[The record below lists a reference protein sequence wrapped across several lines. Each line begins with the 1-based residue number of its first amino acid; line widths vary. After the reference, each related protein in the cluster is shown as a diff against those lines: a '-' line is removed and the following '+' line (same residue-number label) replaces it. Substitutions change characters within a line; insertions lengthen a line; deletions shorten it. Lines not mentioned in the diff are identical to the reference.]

1 MKRAWWPLAL
11 FVLLLALLGAGLGLK
26 PREVPSPLID
36 RPLPAFGLSTLADP
50 ARTMGPGDLPRQAH
64 LLNVWASWCVACQAE
79 HPLLVALSRE
89 GKVPVIGLNYKDKP
103 EAARRWLAQY
113 GNPYRDTLF
122 DPQGTLGLDL
132 GVYGVPETYVIDAQG
147 RVRHKH
153 TGALTPEVLRNT
165 LLPMLEQLDG

>member
-36 RPLPAFGLSTLADP
+36 RPLPAFGLTTLADP
-50 ARTMGPGDLPRQAH
+50 ARTLGPRDMPRQAH

-79 HPLLVALSRE
+79 HPVLVALARE
-89 GKVPVIGLNYKDKP
+89 GKVPLIGLNYKDKP
-103 EAARRWLAQY
+103 EAARRWLAQH
-113 GNPYRDTLF
+113 GNPYRDSLF

-165 LLPMLEQLDG
+165 ILPMLEQLDG